1 MKDSNLQNNNENTPI
16 NDNDNVSLN
25 ENTCLKAISY
35 EQALQQNGWG
45 QLQPIAT
52 ALLPVEPFKIFLL
65 PTPLIN
71 YVYDVADIQQS
82 SIDFV
87 AVSALCGLSAV
98 IGNGVRVS
106 PKQHANWKIVPNLWG
121 AIVGEPSTMKT
132 DTMEAALAP
141 LDVFQEEWHQEWL
154 KKKKQQE
161 TKDILIELDKREK
174 KKQAYKA
181 LKDQDE
187 EQALALLSQSL
198 EHKESEEDDTL
209 NKRRLIVNDVT
220 VEKLGEL
227 LKENPRGLLLVRDE
241 LSGFLS

>member
-1 MKDSNLQNNNENTPI
+1 MKDSNLQNNNENTPV

-121 AIVGEPSTMKT
+121 AIVGGTFNYENRYHGSCFST
-132 DTMEAALAP
+132 
-141 LDVFQEEWHQEWL
+141 
-154 KKKKQQE
+154 
-161 TKDILIELDKREK
+161 
-174 KKQAYKA
+174 
-181 LKDQDE
+181 
-187 EQALALLSQSL
+187 S
-198 EHKESEEDDTL
+198 
-209 NKRRLIVNDVT
+209 
-220 VEKLGEL
+220 
-227 LKENPRGLLLVRDE
+227 
-241 LSGFLS
+241 

>member
-1 MKDSNLQNNNENTPI
+1 MRENKNNIVDTNNQNVSC

-25 ENTCLKAISY
+25 DKTCLEAIPY
-35 EQALQQNGWG
+35 KQALQQNGWG
-45 QLQPIAT
+45 ELKPISA
-52 ALLPVEPFKIFLL
+52 ALLLVEPFNPLQL
-65 PTPLIN
+65 PMPFMD
-71 YVYDVADIQQS
+71 YVYDVSERQQAPM
-82 SIDFV
+82 DFI
-87 AVSALCGLSAV
+87 AVSALCALAAV
-98 IGNGVRVS
+98 IGNGVRIA
-106 PKQHANWKIVPNLWG
+106 PKQHDDNWKIVPNLWG
-121 AIVGEPSTMKT
+121 AVVGQPSTMKT

-198 EHKESEEDDTL
+198 EHKESEEDDTFV
-209 NKRRLIVNDVT
+209 KRR
-220 VEKLGEL
+220 
-227 LKENPRGLLLVRDE
+227 
-241 LSGFLS
+241 